1 LNLFLEHKE
10 KCELDAFFKYGFKYL
25 ADTYLPNKL
34 REAGVI

>member
-1 LNLFLEHKE
+1 
-10 KCELDAFFKYGFKYL
+10 LDAFFKYGFKYL